1 MDVRPRARLAAVFLA
16 GFLLAACA
24 SAQMWLAEAGWPAFP
39 GSEARALLAEAQRSP
54 EGAATA
60 SKARDA
66 AEFAFRRDLY
76 ALALEAAILWHAS
89 DSGDPEVLALLTALH
104 AAAGDMPAAFEAARA
119 GLSTDADDGRFLAA
133 LEERLN
139 GINSDALT
147 TADLEPLTA
156 RLAAGHPESPD
167 VVSLAARV
175 ALAANEFSQA
185 ARLADLLLRRD
196 PLADDAHAL
205 AATALLRAGEPDAAL
220 ARLTEQLA
228 TRDSLALEQN
238 YVVLLLEARQPR
250 EALSR
255 LRNLR
260 AANPGSLDLAMQEAR
275 ILQALGAGNI
285 AEPIYLELFSRGYRA
300 DSCRLA
306 LGQIAAGR
314 EDWLESIEWLAGIE
328 SDRLAPAATE
338 LLVRAFVARDEIDE
352 ALATLLDHV
361 GRYPRHAFESLPLFA
376 FAMRAAGR
384 DVQALAA
391 YEEALRYRP
400 QSRRL
405 RMQRAHLLLDLEEHR
420 RAIREMEDLLDDYPR
435 DSEVLNALGYTL
447 ADRGIRLEEA
457 HGHISLA
464 LELDPGSPAIVDSM
478 GWVLYRLGRKEEAVP
493 LLEQALESLPHPEVA
508 AHLCEVLY
516 ELGQFDRADELLR
529 ESLAQYDDTALL
541 EAVRERYSR

>member
-1 MDVRPRARLAAVFLA
+1 MRLT
-16 GFLLAACA
+16 
-24 SAQMWLAEAGWPAFP
+24 EAGWPEFP
-39 GSEARALLAEAQRSP
+39 GNEARGLLAEAQRTSDS
-54 EGAATA
+54 AAA
-60 SKARDA
+60 ALKAREA

-76 ALALEAAILWHAS
+76 ALALDAASVWHARG
-89 DSGDPEVLALLTALH
+89 SGDPEVLALLTVLH
-104 AAAGDMPAAFEAARA
+104 AAAGDMQAAFATARA
-119 GLSTDADDGRFLAA
+119 GLSADADDGRFLAL

-139 GINSDALT
+139 GVNSDALT

-156 RLAAGHPESPD
+156 RLAAERPD
-167 VVSLAARV
+167 SAGVLSLAARV
-175 ALAANEFSQA
+175 ALAAEDYSNA
-185 ARLADLLLRRD
+185 ARFADLLLRRD
-196 PLADDAHAL
+196 PLDDDAHGL
-205 AATALLRAGEPDAAL
+205 AATAVLRAGEPDAAL

-228 TRDSLALEQN
+228 ARDSLALEQN

-260 AANPGSLDLAMQEAR
+260 AANPGSPGLAMQEAR
-275 ILQALGAGNI
+275 ILQALGAGNF
-285 AEPIYLELFSRGYRA
+285 AESIYLELFSRGYQA

-306 LGQIAAGR
+306 LGQIAGGR

-328 SDRLAPAATE
+328 SDRLAPAASE
-338 LLVRAFVARDEIDE
+338 LLVRAFVARDEVDE

-361 GRYPRHAFESLPLFA
+361 RRYPRHTFESLPLFA

-384 DVQALAA
+384 DAQALAA

-405 RMQRAHLLLDLEEHR
+405 RMQRAHLLLDLEQHR
-420 RAIREMEDLLDDYPR
+420 RAIREMEDLLGDYPR

-516 ELGQFDRADELLR
+516 ELGQIERADELLR
-529 ESLAQYDDTALL
+529 DSLAQYEDTSLL
-541 EAVRERYSR
+541 EEVRERYSR

>member
-1 MDVRPRARLAAVFLA
+1 
-16 GFLLAACA
+16 
-24 SAQMWLAEAGWPAFP
+24 MWLVEAGWPAFP
-39 GSEARALLAEAQRSP
+39 GNEARGLLAEAQRST
-54 EGAATA
+54 EGAAATP
-60 SKARDA
+60 KAREA
-66 AEFAFRRDLY
+66 AEFAFGRDLY
-76 ALALEAAILWHAS
+76 AVALEAAIVWREREG
-89 DSGDPEVLALLTALH
+89 GDPEALALLTVLH
-104 AAAGDMPAAFEAARA
+104 AAAGDLQAAFEAARA
-119 GLSTDADDGRFLAA
+119 GFSADADDGRFPGF

-147 TADLEPLTA
+147 TAALEPLTA
-156 RLAAGHPESPD
+156 RLAAEYPDSPEI
-167 VVSLAARV
+167 VSLAARV
-175 ALAANEFSQA
+175 ALAANEFSRA
-185 ARLADLLLRRD
+185 ARLADALLQLDPRD
-196 PLADDAHAL
+196 DDAHAL
-205 AATALLRAGEPDAAL
+205 AATALLRAGDPDSAL

-260 AANPGSLDLAMQEAR
+260 TANPDSPDLAMQEAR
-275 ILQALGAGNI
+275 ILQALGAGNV
-285 AEPIYLELFSRGYRA
+285 AESIYLELFSRGYQA

-306 LGQIAAGR
+306 LGRIAAGR

-328 SDRLAPAATE
+328 ADRLAPAATE
-338 LLVRAFVARDEIDE
+338 LLVRAFVARDELDE

-361 GRYPRHAFESLPLFA
+361 GRYPQHAFESLPLLA
-376 FAMRAAGR
+376 FTMRAADR

-405 RMQRAHLLLDLEEHR
+405 RMQRAHLLLELEEHR
-420 RAIREMEDLLDDYPR
+420 RAIREMEDLLADHPR
-435 DSEVLNALGYTL
+435 DAEVLNALGYTL

-516 ELGQFDRADELLR
+516 ELGQIERADKLLR
-529 ESLAQYDDTALL
+529 ESLAQYEDTALL

>member
-1 MDVRPRARLAAVFLA
+1 MAAVFLA
-16 GFLLAACA
+16 GFSLAACA
-24 SAQMWLAEAGWPAFP
+24 SAQLWLAEAGWPAFP
-39 GSEARALLAEAQRSP
+39 GSEARALLTEAQSSP
-54 EGAATA
+54 DDAATA
-60 SKARDA
+60 AKAREA

-76 ALALEAAILWHAS
+76 DLALEAASLWHVHEGV
-89 DSGDPEVLALLTALH
+89 DGEVLALLTVLH
-104 AAAGDMPAAFEAARA
+104 AAAGDMQAALEASRA
-119 GLSTDADDGRFLAA
+119 GLSASADDSRFLAW

-156 RLAAGHPESPD
+156 RLASEHPDSAG
-167 VVSLAARV
+167 VLSLAARV
-175 ALAANEFSQA
+175 ALAANDYSKA
-185 ARLADLLLRRD
+185 ARFADLLLRRD
-196 PLADDAHAL
+196 PLDDDAHAL

-228 TRDSLALEQN
+228 ARDTLALEQN

-260 AANPGSLDLAMQEAR
+260 AANPGSPGLAMQEAR
-275 ILQALGAGNI
+275 ILQALGAGNL
-285 AEPIYLELFSRGYRA
+285 AESIYLELFSRGYQA

-352 ALATLLDHV
+352 ALATVLDHV
-361 GRYPRHAFESLPLFA
+361 GRYPQHTFESLPLFA
-376 FAMRAAGR
+376 FMMRAAGR

-405 RMQRAHLLLDLEEHR
+405 RMQRAHLLLDLEQHR
-420 RAIREMEDLLDDYPR
+420 RAIREMEGLLDDHPR

-447 ADRGIRLEEA
+447 ADLGIRLEEA

-478 GWVLYRLGRKEEAVP
+478 GWVLYRMGKTEEAVP
-493 LLEQALESLPHPEVA
+493 LLEQALEILPHPEVA

-516 ELGQFDRADELLR
+516 ELGQNERADELLR
-529 ESLAQYDDTALL
+529 DSLAQYDDTTLL
-541 EAVRERYSR
+541 EAVRKRYSR

>member
-1 MDVRPRARLAAVFLA
+1 MFASVLLGGVF
-16 GFLLAACA
+16 LAACA
-24 SAQMWLAEAGWPAFP
+24 STQNRLAEAGWPSFP
-39 GSEARALLAEAQRSP
+39 GNEARSLLVAAQRST
-54 EGAATA
+54 EGAAA
-60 SKARDA
+60 ALKAREA
-66 AEFAFRRDLY
+66 AEFAFQRDLY
-76 ALALEAAILWHAS
+76 DLALQAASLRHAHEEEDQEALAL
-89 DSGDPEVLALLTALH
+89 LAVLH
-104 AAAGDMPAAFEAARA
+104 AAAGNMQAAFEAAHA
-119 GLSTDADDGRFLAA
+119 GLSADADDGRFLAL

-147 TADLEPLTA
+147 IADLEPLTA
-156 RLAAGHPESPD
+156 RLAAELPGSAA
-167 VVSLAARV
+167 VLSLAARV
-175 ALAANEFSQA
+175 ALAANDYSNA
-185 ARLADLLLRRD
+185 ARFAELLLRRD
-196 PLADDAHAL
+196 PLDDDAHAL
-205 AATALLRAGEPDAAL
+205 AATAMLRAGEPDAAL

-228 TRDSLALEQN
+228 ARDSLALEQN

-260 AANPGSLDLAMQEAR
+260 IANPGSSGLAMQEAG
-275 ILQALGAGNI
+275 ILQALGAGDF
-285 AEPIYLELFSRGYRA
+285 AESIYLELFSRGYEV

-338 LLVRAFVARDEIDE
+338 LLVRAFVARDEMDE
-352 ALATLLDHV
+352 ALAIILDHV
-361 GRYPRHAFESLPLFA
+361 RSYPRQTFESLPLFA

-400 QSRRL
+400 QGRRL
-405 RMQRAHLLLDLEEHR
+405 RMQKAHLLLDLERHR
-420 RAIREMEDLLDDYPR
+420 RAIREMESLLADYPR
-435 DSEVLNALGYTL
+435 DPEVLNALGYTL
-447 ADRGIRLEEA
+447 ADRGVRLEEA

-464 LELDPGSPAIVDSM
+464 LELEPGSPAITDSM

-516 ELGQFDRADELLR
+516 ELGQIEQADELLR
-529 ESLAQYDDTALL
+529 ESLAQYDDTTLL
-541 EAVRERYSR
+541 EAVRDRYSR

>member
-1 MDVRPRARLAAVFLA
+1 
-16 GFLLAACA
+16 
-24 SAQMWLAEAGWPAFP
+24 MWLAEAGWPAFP
-39 GSEARALLAEAQRSP
+39 GNEARALLAEAQRPP
-54 EGAATA
+54 EGAAPA
-60 SKARDA
+60 LKAREA

-76 ALALEAAILWHAS
+76 GLALEAASVWHARS
-89 DSGDPEVLALLTALH
+89 RGDPEVLAILTVLH
-104 AAAGDMPAAFEAARA
+104 AVAGDMQAAFETARA
-119 GLSTDADDGRFLAA
+119 GISADADDGRFVAL

-147 TADLEPLTA
+147 TADLAPLTG
-156 RLAAGHPESPD
+156 RLAAEHPDSAR

-175 ALAANEFSQA
+175 ALAANEYSQA
-185 ARLADLLLRRD
+185 ARLADSLLRRD
-196 PLADDAHAL
+196 SGDDDAHAL

-260 AANPGSLDLAMQEAR
+260 AANPGAPDLAMQEAR
-275 ILQALGAGNI
+275 ILQALGAGNV
-285 AEPIYLELFSRGYRA
+285 AESIYLELFSRGYRA

-328 SDRLAPAATE
+328 SDRFAPAATE
-338 LLVRAFVARDEIDE
+338 LLVRAFVALDEIDE
-352 ALATLLDHV
+352 ALATVLDHV
-361 GRYPRHAFESLPLFA
+361 GRYPEHAFESLPLFA
-376 FAMRAAGR
+376 FTMRAAGR

-420 RAIREMEDLLDDYPR
+420 RAIREMEDLLDDHPR
-435 DSEVLNALGYTL
+435 DPEVLNALGYTL

-516 ELGQFDRADELLR
+516 ELGQIERADELLR
-529 ESLAQYDDTALL
+529 ESLAQYEDTTLL
-541 EAVRERYSR
+541 EAVRERYSQ

>member
-1 MDVRPRARLAAVFLA
+1 
-16 GFLLAACA
+16 
-24 SAQMWLAEAGWPAFP
+24 MWLADAGWPAFP
-39 GSEARALLAEAQRSP
+39 GNEASALLAEAQRSP
-54 EGAATA
+54 EGAPTA
-60 SKARDA
+60 LKAREA

-76 ALALEAAILWHAS
+76 AVALEAAAMWQAGEG
-89 DSGDPEVLALLTALH
+89 GDPEALALLTALN
-104 AAAGDMPAAFEAARA
+104 AADGNMQAAFEAAQA
-119 GLSTDADDGRFLAA
+119 GISADTDDGRFLAL
-133 LEERLN
+133 LEGRLN
-139 GINSDALT
+139 AINSEALT
-147 TADLEPLTA
+147 TAALEPLTD
-156 RLAAGHPESPD
+156 RLAAEHPDSPR
-167 VVSLAARV
+167 VLSLAARV
-175 ALAANEFSQA
+175 ALAANEFSRA
-185 ARLADLLLRRD
+185 ARLANALLQLD
-196 PLADDAHAL
+196 PGNDDAHVL
-205 AATALLRAGEPDAAL
+205 AATALLRGGQPDAAL

-260 AANPGSLDLAMQEAR
+260 AANPGSADLAMQEAR
-275 ILQALGAGNI
+275 ILQALGAANL
-285 AEPIYLELFSRGYRA
+285 AESIYLELFSRGHNA

-314 EDWLESIEWLAGIE
+314 GDWLESIEWLAGIE
-328 SDRLAPAATE
+328 SERLAPAATE
-338 LLVRAFVARDEIDE
+338 LLVRAFVARNEIDE

-361 GRYPRHAFESLPLFA
+361 RRYPRHTFEGLPLFA
-376 FAMRAAGR
+376 FAMRAGGR
-384 DVQALAA
+384 DVEALAA

-405 RMQRAHLLLDLEEHR
+405 RMQRAHLLLDLGEHR
-420 RAIREMEDLLDDYPR
+420 RAIREMEGLLDDYPR

-457 HGHISLA
+457 HGHVSLA

-516 ELGQFDRADELLR
+516 ELGQIERADELLR
-529 ESLAQYDDTALL
+529 ESLAQYEDTTLL

>member
-1 MDVRPRARLAAVFLA
+1 MAAVFLS
-16 GFLLAACA
+16 GSSLAACA
-24 SAQMWLAEAGWPAFP
+24 SAQIWLAETGWPEFP
-39 GSEARALLAEAQRSP
+39 GNEARALLAEAQRSP

-60 SKARDA
+60 VKAREA

-76 ALALEAAILWHAS
+76 SVALEAASLWQAREG
-89 DSGDPEVLALLTALH
+89 GDPEALALLTALH
-104 AAAGDMPAAFEAARA
+104 AAAGDMQAAFQAAQA
-119 GLSTDADDGRFLAA
+119 GLSADADDGPFLAL

-139 GINSDALT
+139 RINSEALT
-147 TADLEPLTA
+147 TAALEPLTG
-156 RLAAGHPESPD
+156 RLAAGYPD
-167 VVSLAARV
+167 SARILSLAARV
-175 ALAANEFSQA
+175 ALAASEFSRA
-185 ARLADLLLRRD
+185 TRLANALLELD
-196 PLADDAHAL
+196 PGNDDAHVL
-205 AATALLRAGEPDAAL
+205 AATTLLRAGRPDAAL

-260 AANPGSLDLAMQEAR
+260 AANPDSPDLAMQEAR
-275 ILQALGAGNI
+275 ILQALGAANL
-285 AEPIYLELFSRGYRA
+285 AESIYLELFSRGHHA

-314 EDWLESIEWLAGIE
+314 GDWLESIEWLAGME

-361 GRYPRHAFESLPLFA
+361 GRYPQHAFESLPLLA
-376 FAMRAAGR
+376 FTMRAAGR

-405 RMQRAHLLLDLEEHR
+405 RMQRAHLLLDLEQHR

-457 HGHISLA
+457 HGHVSLA

-493 LLEQALESLPHPEVA
+493 LLEKALESLPHPEVA

-516 ELGQFDRADELLR
+516 ELGQIERADELLR
-529 ESLAQYDDTALL
+529 ESLAQYEDTTLL

>member
-1 MDVRPRARLAAVFLA
+1 
-16 GFLLAACA
+16 
-24 SAQMWLAEAGWPAFP
+24 MWLAEAGWPAFP
-39 GSEARALLAEAQRSP
+39 GNEARGLLAEAQRSG
-54 EGAATA
+54 EGAAA
-60 SKARDA
+60 ARKAREA

-76 ALALEAAILWHAS
+76 AVALEAAQLWEARE
-89 DSGDPEVLALLTALH
+89 GGGPEVLALLTALH
-104 AAAGDMPAAFEAARA
+104 AAGGDTQAAFETARA
-119 GLSTDADDGRFLAA
+119 GLSADADGGRFPAL
-133 LEERLN
+133 LEERFN
-139 GINSDALT
+139 GVSSEALT
-147 TADLEPLTA
+147 AAHLEPLTG
-156 RLAAGHPESPD
+156 RLAAGYAGSPE
-167 VVSLAARV
+167 VLSLAARV
-175 ALAANEFSQA
+175 ALAANEYSRA
-185 ARLADLLLRRD
+185 ARLAGALLHHD
-196 PLADDAHAL
+196 PEDDEAHAL
-205 AATALLRAGEPDAAL
+205 AATALLRAGDPDAAL

-228 TRDSLALEQN
+228 IRDSLALEQN
-238 YVVLLLEARQPR
+238 YVMLLLEARQPR

-260 AANPGSLDLAMQEAR
+260 AANPDSPGLAMQEAR
-275 ILQALGAGNI
+275 TLQALGAGNF
-285 AEPIYLELFSRGYRA
+285 AESIYLELFSRGHEA
-300 DSCRLA
+300 DTCRLA

-314 EDWLESIEWLAGIE
+314 EEWLESIEWLAGIE

-338 LLVRAFVARDEIDE
+338 LLVRAFVAQDEIDE

-361 GRYPRHAFESLPLFA
+361 RRYPRHAFESLPLFA
-376 FAMRAAGR
+376 FTMRAAGR

-420 RAIREMEDLLDDYPR
+420 KAIREMEGLLADHPR

-447 ADRGIRLEEA
+447 ADRGMRLEEA

-464 LELDPGSPAIVDSM
+464 LELAPGSPAIVDSM

-516 ELGQFDRADELLR
+516 ELGQIERADELLR
-529 ESLAQYDDTALL
+529 ESLAQYEDTALL
-541 EAVRERYSR
+541 ESVRERYSR

>member
-1 MDVRPRARLAAVFLA
+1 MR
-16 GFLLAACA
+16 
-24 SAQMWLAEAGWPAFP
+24 LAEAGWPAFP
-39 GSEARALLAEAQRSP
+39 GNEARDLLVEAQRLP
-54 EGAATA
+54 EGASAA
-60 SKARDA
+60 LKAREA

-76 ALALEAAILWHAS
+76 AVALEAASLWHAQEE
-89 DSGDPEVLALLTALH
+89 GDPEVLALLAVLH
-104 AAAGDMPAAFEAARA
+104 AAAGDMHAAFEAARA
-119 GLSTDADDGRFLAA
+119 GLSADADDGRFLAL

-147 TADLEPLTA
+147 IADLQPLTA
-156 RLAAGHPESPD
+156 RLAAERPGSAR
-167 VVSLAARV
+167 VLSLAARV
-175 ALAANEFSQA
+175 ALAANEYSDA
-185 ARLADLLLRRD
+185 ARFADLLLRRD
-196 PLADDAHAL
+196 PLDDDAHGI
-205 AATALLRAGEPDAAL
+205 AATAVLRAGEPDAAL

-228 TRDSLALEQN
+228 ARNSLALEQN

-260 AANPGSLDLAMQEAR
+260 AANPDSPGLAMQEAR
-275 ILQALGAGNI
+275 ILQALGAGNF
-285 AEPIYLELFSRGYRA
+285 AESIYLELFSRGYRS

-314 EDWLESIEWLAGIE
+314 QDWLESIEWLAGIQ
-328 SDRLAPAATE
+328 SDRLAPVATE

-352 ALATLLDHV
+352 ALATILVHA
-361 GRYPRHAFESLPLFA
+361 GRYPRHTFESLPLFA
-376 FAMRAAGR
+376 FVMRAAGR
-384 DVQALAA
+384 DDQALAA

-405 RMQRAHLLLDLEEHR
+405 RMQRAHLLLDLEQHR
-420 RAIREMEDLLDDYPR
+420 TAIREMEDLLADYPR

-464 LELDPGSPAIVDSM
+464 LQLDPDSPAIVDSM

-516 ELGQFDRADELLR
+516 ELGQIERADELLR
-529 ESLAQYDDTALL
+529 ESLAQYDDTRLL
-541 EAVRERYSR
+541 EAVRDRYSR

>member
-1 MDVRPRARLAAVFLA
+1 MQAA
-16 GFLLAACA
+16 
-24 SAQMWLAEAGWPAFP
+24 S
-39 GSEARALLAEAQRSP
+39 
-54 EGAATA
+54 
-60 SKARDA
+60 
-66 AEFAFRRDLY
+66 
-76 ALALEAAILWHAS
+76 
-89 DSGDPEVLALLTALH
+89 
-104 AAAGDMPAAFEAARA
+104 EAARA
-119 GLSTDADDGRFLAA
+119 GLAADAEDGRFPAL

-139 GINSDALT
+139 AINSEALDTGSLEALT
-147 TADLEPLTA
+147 G
-156 RLAAGHPESPD
+156 RLAAGYPDSPD
-167 VVSLAARV
+167 VLSLAARV
-175 ALAANEFSQA
+175 ALAASEFSRA
-185 ARLADLLLRRD
+185 ARLADSLLQHD
-196 PLADDAHAL
+196 PMDDDAHAL
-205 AATALLRAGEPDAAL
+205 AATALLRAGDPDAAL

-228 TRDSLALEQN
+228 GRDSLALEQN

-260 AANPGSLDLAMQEAR
+260 EANPGDPNLAMQEAR
-275 ILQALGAGNI
+275 ILQALGAGNF
-285 AEPIYLELFSRGYRA
+285 AESIYLELFSRGYQA

-306 LGQIAAGR
+306 LAQIAAGR
-314 EDWLESIEWLAGIE
+314 EDWLEAIEWLAGME

-338 LLVRAFVARDEIDE
+338 LLVRAFVAQDEIDE
-352 ALATLLDHV
+352 AQATILDHV
-361 GRYPRHAFESLPLFA
+361 GRYPRHTFESLPLFA
-376 FAMRAAGR
+376 FAMRAGGR

-420 RAIREMEDLLDDYPR
+420 RAIREMEGLLADHPR

-447 ADRGIRLEEA
+447 ADRGVRLEEA

-464 LELDPGSPAIVDSM
+464 LELAPGSPAIVDSM

-516 ELGQFDRADELLR
+516 ELGQTERADELLR
-529 ESLAQYDDTALL
+529 ESLAQYEDTALL
-541 EAVRERYSR
+541 EDVRKRYSR

>member
-1 MDVRPRARLAAVFLA
+1 
-16 GFLLAACA
+16 
-24 SAQMWLAEAGWPAFP
+24 MWLAEAGWPAFP
-39 GSEARALLAEAQRSP
+39 GNEARALLAEAQRP
-54 EGAATA
+54 PVGAATGA
-60 SKARDA
+60 KAREA
-66 AEFAFRRDLY
+66 AEFAFRRDLH
-76 ALALEAAILWHAS
+76 AIALEAASLWHTRVG
-89 DSGDPEVLALLTALH
+89 GDPEALALLTALH
-104 AAAGDMPAAFEAARA
+104 AAAGDMQAALDAARA
-119 GLSTDADDGRFLAA
+119 GLSADADDGRFIAL

-139 GINSDALT
+139 GINSDTLT
-147 TADLEPLTA
+147 TAALEPLTA
-156 RLAAGHPESPD
+156 RLAAERPD
-167 VVSLAARV
+167 SAVVLSLAARV
-175 ALAANEFSQA
+175 ALAANDYSNATGFAEM
-185 ARLADLLLRRD
+185 LLRRD
-196 PLADDAHAL
+196 PLDDDAHAL
-205 AATALLRAGEPDAAL
+205 AATALLRAGEPDSAL

-260 AANPGSLDLAMQEAR
+260 AANPGSPGLAMQEAR

-285 AEPIYLELFSRGYRA
+285 AESIYLELFSRGYQA

-306 LGQIAAGR
+306 LGQIAAAR

-352 ALATLLDHV
+352 ALATILDHV
-361 GRYPRHAFESLPLFA
+361 RRYPGHAFESLPLFA
-376 FAMRAAGR
+376 FAMRAAER

-405 RMQRAHLLLDLEEHR
+405 RMQRAHLLLDLEQHR
-420 RAIREMEDLLDDYPR
+420 RAIREMEGLLAEHPR

-457 HGHISLA
+457 HRHISLA
-464 LELDPGSPAIVDSM
+464 LELAPGSPAIVDSM

-516 ELGQFDRADELLR
+516 ELGQIERADALLR
-529 ESLAQYDDTALL
+529 ESLAQYDDTTLL

>member
-1 MDVRPRARLAAVFLA
+1 
-16 GFLLAACA
+16 
-24 SAQMWLAEAGWPAFP
+24 MWLAEAGWPAFP
-39 GSEARALLAEAQRSP
+39 GNEARSLLAEAQRST
-54 EGAATA
+54 EGAEAA
-60 SKARDA
+60 PKARKA

-76 ALALEAAILWHAS
+76 AVALEAAQLWHTREG
-89 DSGDPEVLALLTALH
+89 GDPEALALLTVLH
-104 AAAGDMPAAFEAARA
+104 AAAGDMQAAFETARA
-119 GLSTDADDGRFLAA
+119 GLSADADDGRFLA
-133 LEERLN
+133 LLTERLN
-139 GINSDALT
+139 GVNSEALATGSLEALT
-147 TADLEPLTA
+147 G
-156 RLAAGHPESPD
+156 RLAAEYPDSPD
-167 VVSLAARV
+167 VLSLAARA
-175 ALAANEFSQA
+175 ALAANEFSRA
-185 ARLADLLLRRD
+185 ARLADSLLHHDPRD
-196 PLADDAHAL
+196 DDAQVL
-205 AATALLRAGEPDAAL
+205 AATALLRAGDPDAAL

-228 TRDSLALEQN
+228 IRESLALEQN
-238 YVVLLLEARQPR
+238 YVLLLLEARQPR

-260 AANPGSLDLAMQEAR
+260 AANPGSPDLAMQEAR
-275 ILQALGAGNI
+275 ILQALGAGNF
-285 AEPIYLELFSRGYRA
+285 AEAIYLELFSRGYQA

-314 EDWLESIEWLAGIE
+314 EEWLESIEWLAGIE

-338 LLVRAFVARDEIDE
+338 LLVRAFVAQDEIEE

-361 GRYPRHAFESLPLFA
+361 GRYPRHTFESLPLFA
-376 FAMRAAGR
+376 FTMRAGGR

-420 RAIREMEDLLDDYPR
+420 RAIREMEGLLADHPR

-447 ADRGIRLEEA
+447 ADRGMRLEEA

-478 GWVLYRLGRKEEAVP
+478 GWVLYRLGRKQEAVP

-516 ELGQFDRADELLR
+516 ELGQIERADELLR